1 MSARRCAGEEAV
13 AHCAQHAV
21 KPVLVLLIDFP
32 SILGTSAQ
40 VSGLRPAIAVAQ
52 SRNRRRT
59 VAIEAAA
66 AGVVV
71 VVVVVEEVMVVVV
84 LVVVIIVVL
93 VEVVVMGNRS
103 GC

>member
-71 VVVVVEEVMVVVV
+71 VEEVMVVVV

>member
-66 AGVVV
+66 AGG

-93 VEVVVMGNRS
+93 VEVVVMVVIVVVAS
-103 GC
+103 